1 MFKERRAQKELLKT
15 TEFIRNIMIGYFTN
29 KDSTTNIK
37 NEWMG
42 LTAGKIPAKYKID
55 ELKGKLTLFTL
66 SSSPSQVIRH
76 EKKQSKVIHN
86 EEKNQP

>member
-1 MFKERRAQKELLKT
+1 MA
-15 TEFIRNIMIGYFTN
+15 
-29 KDSTTNIK
+29 
-37 NEWMG
+37 

-66 SSSPSQVIRH
+66 SNSPSQVIRH
-76 EKKQSKVIHN
+76 EKKQIKVIHN